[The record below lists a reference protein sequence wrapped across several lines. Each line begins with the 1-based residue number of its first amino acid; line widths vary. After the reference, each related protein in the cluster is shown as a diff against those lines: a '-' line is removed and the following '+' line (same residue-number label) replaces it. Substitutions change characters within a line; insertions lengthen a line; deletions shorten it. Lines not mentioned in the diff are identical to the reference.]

1 MDLNWLRD
9 FECLARTQ
17 NFTRAADERSITQS
31 AFSRRIKALESWVGL
46 PLVNRATYPVEL
58 TESGHSFLPV
68 AVAAVS
74 RLSEARQSLRDAD
87 QGENRFVRLSVLPTI
102 SIHVLAQRLDAMQRD
117 LPDLRTR
124 VISESLNTCCELLV
138 ESAVD
143 IMLCYSHPSVS
154 LEIDEA
160 RFARKDLMVER
171 LIPVAL
177 RSQVV
182 EHGWDLDQPGS
193 GRLPYLAYE
202 RSSFLGMVV
211 EATAGGKPLVAKTL
225 YVDGLVE
232 AIKRRLMAG
241 CGFAWMP
248 ESAIARELETGQ
260 VVPIGGSAW
269 VAKLTVAAFAS
280 QVPFDQPAQDVWR
293 LL

>member
-1 MDLNWLRD
+1 M
-9 FECLARTQ
+9 
-17 NFTRAADERSITQS
+17 
-31 AFSRRIKALESWVGL
+31 GL

-58 TESGHSFLPV
+58 TESGQSFLPV

-102 SIHVLAQRLDAMQRD
+102 SVNVLAARLDALQHD

-154 LEIDEA
+154 LEIDET
-160 RFARKDLMVER
+160 RFARKDLMVEQ
-171 LIPVAL
+171 LVPVAL
-177 RSQVV
+177 RHQVAQF
-182 EHGWDLDQPGS
+182 GWDLDRPGS
-193 GRLPYLAYE
+193 EPIPYLAYE

-211 EATAGGKPLVAKTL
+211 EATVGGKSLSAKTL

-248 ESAIARELETGQ
+248 ETAITRELETGEL
-260 VVPIGGSAW
+260 VPIGGPAW
-269 VAKLTVAAFAS
+269 IAKLTVSAFAS